1 MDSILQDQILANIA
15 KQMQEQIDMDVMMD
29 ILDWT
34 KIEIDRFIDNY
45 HAMDIREWLE
55 ENCKGPYKS
64 YGRNFYFQNE
74 KDAVWFSLRW
84 M

>member
-1 MDSILQDQILANIA
+1 VDSILQDQILTNIA
-15 KQMQEQIDMDVMMD
+15 KQMQEQIDLDIMMD

-45 HAMDIREWLE
+45 HAIDIREWLE
-55 ENCKGPYKS
+55 KNCTGAYKA

-74 KDAVWFSLRW
+74 KDAVWFSLKW